1 MYQCTVEYTLLS
13 ICSEYCPCTSS
24 FADKVRQ
31 KLQARKIIMAMA
43 CEIKSLQ
50 EGNEP
55 LFASGKEKSMKE
67 AEERRENTEKENKEL
82 YEKLETLRKPLM
94 R

>member
-1 MYQCTVEYTLLS
+1 
-13 ICSEYCPCTSS
+13 
-24 FADKVRQ
+24 
-31 KLQARKIIMAMA
+31 MAMA

-55 LFASGKEKSMKE
+55 LLASGKEKSMKE

-82 YEKLETLRKPLM
+82 YKKLENAQKTFVEVIEIRNTLMKVLSRLTTMLK
-94 R
+94 